1 VFGKVVSG
9 MEAIDALE
17 KGPSEMNG
25 AVANPDKIVSAKI
38 EYK

>member
-9 MEAIDALE
+9 MELVDALE
-17 KGPSEMNG
+17 KGPQEQNG
-25 AVANPDKIVSAKI
+25 AVANPDQIISAKI